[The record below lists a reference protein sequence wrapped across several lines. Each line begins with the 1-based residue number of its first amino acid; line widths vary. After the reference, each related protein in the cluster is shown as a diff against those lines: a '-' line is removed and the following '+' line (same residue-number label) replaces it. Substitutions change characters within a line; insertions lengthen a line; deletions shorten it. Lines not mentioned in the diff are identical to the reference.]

1 MTKNEL
7 RELFKAKRLDITDKK
22 EKSKAI
28 MEKIIA
34 SSHYKNAKVIAV
46 YASLPFEVDTS
57 VLVQQALK
65 DHKVVVF
72 PKVENYELAFYQVA
86 ALKDLTTLGPLNI
99 REPVPALDHLVHK
112 EEINLMIVPG
122 ICFDKKKY
130 RIGYGKGFYDRY
142 LVNNK
147 VHTIGVCF
155 NEQLYEKDIPIN
167 AQDIAVDEVI
177 SQ

>member
-7 RELFKAKRLDITDKK
+7 REVFKTKRLEITDKK

-28 MEKIIA
+28 MEKIIV
-34 SSHYKNAKVIAV
+34 SSYYKNAQVIAV
-46 YASLPFEVDTS
+46 YASLPLEVDTS

-86 ALKDLTTLGPLNI
+86 AIKDLTTRGPLNI
-99 REPVPALDHLVHK
+99 REPVPSLDHLVHK
-112 EEINLMIVPG
+112 NEIDLMIVPG
-122 ICFDKKKY
+122 ICFDHKKY

-142 LVNNK
+142 LIGNK
-147 VHTIGVCF
+147 AHTIGVCF
-155 NEQLYEKDIPIN
+155 TEQIYEKDIPIN
-167 AQDIAVDEVI
+167 DQDIAVDEVI

>member
-7 RELFKAKRLDITDKK
+7 RELFKAKRLEITDKK
-22 EKSKAI
+22 QKSQVI
-28 MEKIIA
+28 MEKIVA
-34 SSHYKNAKVIAV
+34 SSFYKAAHVIAV

-57 VLVQQALK
+57 VLVLQAFH

-72 PKVENYELAFYQVA
+72 PKVENNDLAFYKVA
-86 ALKDLTTLGPLNI
+86 ALSELTTRGPLNI
-99 REPVPALDHLVHK
+99 KEPVPSFHHLVHK
-112 EEINLMIVPG
+112 NEIDLMIVPG

-130 RIGYGKGFYDRY
+130 RIGYGKGFYDHY

-155 NEQLYEKDIPIN
+155 QEQIYDKGIPIN
-167 AQDIAVDEVI
+167 DQDVAVDEVI